1 MSVILSNSAL
11 GESVPLSRYAGQTCA
26 HFGSLFVGSDIDG
39 RQMRGKGA
47 LIDPIL
53 HNAEASP
60 ARRFQPWDHSIR
72 HAIWSGFKDHRLAY
86 HGCHPTPL
94 AKWRLV
100 RRHCNGPTLYVM
112 KYCRFYLSSIYRP
125 S

>member
-11 GESVPLSRYAGQTCA
+11 GESVPLSHYAGQTCA

-47 LIDPIL
+47 LIDLIL

-60 ARRFQPWDHSIR
+60 AHEGSSPGIIRSAMQYGVASRIIDLLTMDVTQNPWRSGGLFD
-72 HAIWSGFKDHRLAY
+72 AIVTDPP
-86 HGCHPTPL
+86 C
-94 AKWRLV
+94 
-100 RRHCNGPTLYVM
+100 M
-112 KYCRFYLSSIYRP
+112 
-125 S
+125 